1 MGPKSEC
8 QPKLTEVDGHS
19 NTAVFRSI
27 PARVVGGAHR
37 LSGADLRPPRPVRVA
52 HCRVHP
58 MRNGRRQLRK
68 CVAFKSVNNGI
79 SSQSMMAFRTCQR
92 FPILSVDL
100 YVALQSVNNG
110 MSSQPMMAFRTS
122 LGFTVPVHFH

>member
-79 SSQSMMAFRTCQR
+79 SSQSMMAFRTCIVPR
-92 FPILSVDL
+92 GNSSPFL
-100 YVALQSVNNG
+100 ARQSC
-110 MSSQPMMAFRTS
+110 SIAASATE
-122 LGFTVPVHFH
+122 